1 MGEGLTFPSF
11 HAKMK
16 KKKQE
21 IRGDIMNGI
30 ELTQDIVDKVARGL
44 GVTAEK
50 ATKLFP
56 VLRTQYIRYSVIDS
70 LRKGLFGIAVIAAAI
85 FFLQLLV
92 AFDSEFYN
100 DDPEGTKRRI
110 KISGTVILVIII
122 LIFML
127 SAMIYVIAPDFM
139 ILKDYIL
146 R

>member
-1 MGEGLTFPSF
+1 
-11 HAKMK
+11 MK

-21 IRGDIMNGI
+21 IRRDIMNGI
-30 ELTQDIVDKVARGL
+30 ELTQDIVDKVAQGL

-70 LRKGLFGIAVIAAAI
+70 LRRGLFGIAVIATAI
-85 FFLQLLV
+85 FFLQFLV
-92 AFDSEFYN
+92 ASDKEFYN
-100 DDPEGTKRRI
+100 DDPEGTKRKI
-110 KISGTVILVIII
+110 KISGTVILVIIV
-122 LIFML
+122 LTFML
-127 SAMIYVIAPDFM
+127 RTMMYVIAPDFM